1 MWQQL
6 DDNEKTEDKCCEKW
20 HNGTQCMK
28 MSKKLSFNN
37 WSKFAQSEL
46 TELTIEIK
54 MTNKKIASETK
65 CTVVVVGD
73 SRTGKSALLQRFVH
87 KNFQPVSL
95 ALFSSLRIK

>member
-1 MWQQL
+1 M
-6 DDNEKTEDKCCEKW
+6 
-20 HNGTQCMK
+20 
-28 MSKKLSFNN
+28 KKLDWVLLKMPTMAHSVRQSLKLSNN
-37 WSKFAQSEL
+37 WSKFPQSEL

>member
-1 MWQQL
+1 M
-6 DDNEKTEDKCCEKW
+6 
-20 HNGTQCMK
+20 
-28 MSKKLSFNN
+28 KKLDWVLLKMPTMAHSVRQSLKLTINN
-37 WSKFAQSEL
+37 WSKFSQSEL

-87 KNFQPVSL
+87 RNFQPVSL
-95 ALFSSLRIK
+95 ALFSSL